1 MGMNEMENV
10 FARRLRRGQVVSSAF
25 YSRELKLDWNYSVY
39 LPAGY
44 DAKDTTKKYPV
55 IYLLHGAY
63 GGHDNFLRM
72 FSTPNMMNELIAQ
85 GKMPEAVVAFV
96 DGFNSFYVDG
106 PAFKMESA
114 IINDLIP
121 FIESTYHG
129 MGTKEGRVIGGIS
142 MGGFGTA
149 RFCLKYPQRFS
160 CAVMLSPAVW
170 HEIEEGK
177 CSCASWGLFK
187 EFLTKDRW
195 QSVHPE
201 AYLEGY
207 AKAQSPVRFFIAHGT
222 KDAAVPLADVTAFCE
237 RLQAFAPVDY
247 VTAEG
252 EEHAWPFWEMGMR
265 TGLEYA
271 GRVLLDVKNK
281 ANIT

>member
-1 MGMNEMENV
+1 MICLPPGTAEEAPPR
-10 FARRLRRGQVVSSAF
+10 FLFSKRRLPFRLILLGWSLLCACGMLLICSKSSPLYPMNDWVDVQCFFTVGRGI
-25 YSRELKLDWNYSVY
+25 L
-39 LPAGY
+39 
-44 DAKDTTKKYPV
+44 
-55 IYLLHGAY
+55 
-63 GGHDNFLRM
+63 
-72 FSTPNMMNELIAQ
+72 Q

-129 MGTKEGRVIGGIS
+129 MGTKAGRVIGGIS

-149 RFCLKYPQRFS
+149 RFCLKYPHMFS

-177 CSCASWGLFK
+177 CSCAGWGLFK

-195 QSVHPE
+195 PSVHPE

-207 AKAQSPVRFFIAHGT
+207 AKAHSPVRFFIAHGT
-222 KDAAVPLADVTAFCE
+222 KDAAVPLADVTAFAE

-271 GRVLLDVKNK
+271 GRVLLGQ
-281 ANIT
+281 A